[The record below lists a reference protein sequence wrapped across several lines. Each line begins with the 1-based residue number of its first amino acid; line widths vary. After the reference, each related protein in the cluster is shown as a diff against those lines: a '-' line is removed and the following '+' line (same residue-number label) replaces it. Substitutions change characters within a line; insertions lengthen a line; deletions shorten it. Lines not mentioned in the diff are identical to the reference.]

1 MGGRGASSGG
11 GSGGTFKSTSDF
23 EKSLTGSNDP
33 RLKEYSDA
41 LKDEMSYNQALRSNL
56 GRAIDEDG
64 YNAVSST
71 ITSEIKETQKILNDI
86 PANRT
91 PAQLGIMDALQER
104 LNILKEL
111 QGRKGEQGSGRGD
124 VSIT

>member
-41 LKDEMSYNQALRSNL
+41 LKEEMSYNQGLRNNL

-64 YNAVSST
+64 YNAVSSA
-71 ITSEIKETQKILNDI
+71 ITSEIKETQKALNDI

-91 PAQLGIMDALQER
+91 PAQLGRMDALQER